1 MTGLVGILLLSP
13 LLAVLMGI
21 YHFAATRGRRSAQ
34 MQRFDRLA
42 LLIAAVL
49 TVLAIVFCQHF
60 APAARGPIWP
70 HVYAA
75 LGGFFTMLAALGGAW
90 WLRPKQG

>member
-1 MTGLVGILLLSP
+1 MTGLVGILLLAP

-21 YHFAATRGRRSAQ
+21 YHFAASRAPRTAALQ
-34 MQRFDRLA
+34 HYDRLA
-42 LLIAAVL
+42 LAMAVL
-49 TVLAIVFCQHF
+49 LTMLAIVLCQHY

>member
-13 LLAVLMGI
+13 LLAVLVGI
-21 YHFAATRGRRSAQ
+21 YHFAASRAPGTAQ
-34 MQRFDRLA
+34 MRRYDRLA
-42 LLIAAVL
+42 LVFAAVL
-49 TVLAIVFCQHF
+49 TVLAIVLCQHF

-75 LGGFFTMLAALGGAW
+75 LGGFFMMLVALGGAW